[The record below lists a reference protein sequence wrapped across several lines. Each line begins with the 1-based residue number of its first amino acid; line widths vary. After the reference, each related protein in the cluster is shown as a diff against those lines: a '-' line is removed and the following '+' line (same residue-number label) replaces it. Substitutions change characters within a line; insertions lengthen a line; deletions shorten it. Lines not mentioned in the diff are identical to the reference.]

1 VCSLFYRIFTILFI
15 GCCVVMYATLMHNLR
30 EYYRYV
36 SVGYVRAAALAAAAA
51 AGVEGYEEGDVEM
64 NVLRS
69 ASIDSNYSD
78 DIIFP
83 LAENGADSPTQ
94 SQLGSPSKSKG
105 GFMPL
110 PTSDPFDP
118 LIGVYA
124 RDECRESDCDALM
137 PPASPGRSLQ
147 SKRGRSGKNGAG
159 TTTTGSKWR
168 ADISPPLSSV
178 AGGHDPGAA
187 EVDATLHLLSVL
199 ERINTRNAMSGEF
212 AALRKVCDLNY
223 KTVALY
229 QHHGVNCLSHRYP
242 IQKYELMVPQDGRV
256 RFSKQV
262 RKPGNAVS
270 GGSTLSSWCQNV
282 ADQLCCLVRSS
293 AGRAWRILFWRTE
306 TQQKARSV

>member
-1 VCSLFYRIFTILFI
+1 VLLQQQTVGYGDVTPKNGSTRLLSTLILFRINITGLLCVCSLLCRIFTIAFI

-51 AGVEGYEEGDVEM
+51 AGVEGYEGGDVEM

-78 DIIFP
+78 DFIFP

-94 SQLGSPSKSKG
+94 SQLGSPSKSKD

-110 PTSDPFDP
+110 PTSDPYDP

-124 RDECRESDCDALM
+124 RDECRESDCDVLM

-147 SKRGRSGKNGAG
+147 SKRGSARTGPG
-159 TTTTGSKWR
+159 TITTGSKWR

-178 AGGHDPGAA
+178 AERHDPGAA

-212 AALRKVCDLNY
+212 AALRKVRDLNN
-223 KTVALY
+223 KIVALY
-229 QHHGVNCLSHRYP
+229 QHHVCHSDTLYR
-242 IQKYELMVPQDGRV
+242 
-256 RFSKQV
+256 
-262 RKPGNAVS
+262 
-270 GGSTLSSWCQNV
+270 STS
-282 ADQLCCLVRSS
+282 
-293 AGRAWRILFWRTE
+293 
-306 TQQKARSV
+306 